1 MSNKPIIYTIGHS
14 TRPIDEFINLLK
26 INSIKTLIDIRSFPG
41 SRHVP
46 QYNQEEFRFSLNENE
61 IDYLWLPQLGGKR
74 KSFSGNIS
82 EVAWWENKSFSRY
95 ASYAINNLEFQD
107 GLLTLKEFSPHAA
120 IMCAEAQW
128 WKCHRRIVSDWLI
141 ANNCSVFHIMS
152 KNSLVEHTIS
162 AGAEIN
168 YSNGIYNVVAYPSL
182 EKPPEKQQLELPF

>member
-1 MSNKPIIYTIGHS
+1 MSNKPVIYTIGHS

-46 QYNQEEFRFSLNENE
+46 QYNQEEFRFSLNKNE

-95 ASYAINNLEFQD
+95 ASYAINNSEFQD
-107 GLLTLKEFSPHAA
+107 GLLTLKEFSPYSA

-128 WKCHRRIVSDWLI
+128 WKCHRRIVSDWLV
-141 ANNCSVFHIMS
+141 ANDCDVLHIMS
-152 KNSLVEHTIS
+152 KTNLTQHSFS
-162 AGAEIN
+162 AGVEIIQ
-168 YSNGIYNVVAYPSL
+168 SNKICNIVTYPSI
-182 EKPPEKQQLELPF
+182 EKKTETNQLEFLF

>member
-168 YSNGIYNVVAYPSL
+168 YSNGIYNVVVYPSL